1 MQLLSIRFHATRQ
14 QTGFTLIELLV
25 VLAILSLLA
34 GLVGPS
40 VLKQL
45 GGAKTKSARV
55 QIKDLEQ
62 SLEMYKLDVGRYPET
77 NEGLAALIDKPGNA
91 DGWNG
96 PYLKTALPKDP
107 WNHDYQY
114 ANPGT
119 RAEVEIFSLGQDGAQ
134 GGEGEDTDVGNW

>member
-1 MQLLSIRFHATRQ
+1 MISRKSNFVRWE
-14 QTGFTLIELLV
+14 TGFTLIELLV

-45 GGAKTKSARV
+45 GGAKTKTARV

-62 SLEMYKLDVGRYPET
+62 SLEMYKLDVGHYPET
-77 NEGLAALIDKPGNA
+77 TDGLDALAVKPSSA

-96 PYLKTALPKDP
+96 PYLKSGLPKDP
-107 WNHDYQY
+107 WNRDYQY
-114 ANPGT
+114 TNPGT
-119 RAEVEIFSLGQDGAQ
+119 HAEVDIFSFGQDGAQ
-134 GGEGEDTDVGNW
+134 GGEGEDSDVGNW

>member
-1 MQLLSIRFHATRQ
+1 MRLLSAPSQVRRQ
-14 QTGFTLIELLV
+14 HSGFTLIELLV

-45 GGAKTKSARV
+45 GGAKTKTARV

-77 NEGLAALIDKPGNA
+77 SEGLEALIQKPGSA

-107 WNHDYQY
+107 WNHAYQY
-114 ANPGT
+114 VNPGT
-119 RAEVEIFSLGQDGAQ
+119 RAEIEIFSLGQDAAQ